1 MRWIYLAILIL
12 FAVATI
18 VFIVQNL
25 DSATMTFFGFR
36 VQAPLAL
43 LAAAAYAL
51 GAVTGGS
58 LFALLH
64 RSVKGAG
71 PQRAPA

>member
-1 MRWIYLAILIL
+1 MRWIHLVILVL
-12 FAVATI
+12 FSVATI
-18 VFIVQNL
+18 VFIAQNL
-25 DSATMTFFGFR
+25 DSATMNFLGFR
-36 VQAPLAL
+36 VRAPLAL
-43 LAAAAYAL
+43 LAAAAYVL

-71 PQRAPA
+71 PYRTPA

>member
-1 MRWIYLAILIL
+1 MRWIYLAILAL
-12 FAVATI
+12 FAVVII
-18 VFIVQNL
+18 VFIAQNL
-25 DSATMTFFGFR
+25 DSATMTFLGFR

-43 LAAAAYAL
+43 LAAAAYVL

-71 PQRAPA
+71 PHRAPA